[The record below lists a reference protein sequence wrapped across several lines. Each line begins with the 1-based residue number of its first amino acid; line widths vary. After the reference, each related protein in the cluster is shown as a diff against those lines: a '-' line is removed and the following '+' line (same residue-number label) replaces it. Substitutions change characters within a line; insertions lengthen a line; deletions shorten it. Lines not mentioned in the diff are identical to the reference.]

1 MIKYIHVNP
10 LLKHEKFY
18 VSFLRN
24 MRKFIRFNFSSI
36 KLRNFATDFFS
47 LMYDLTAKYSAEV
60 VDP

>member
-1 MIKYIHVNP
+1 
-10 LLKHEKFY
+10 
-18 VSFLRN
+18 

-47 LMYDLTAKYSAEV
+47 LMYDVTAKYSAEV